1 MRKNERARKKE
12 KVMKLERELA
22 VYRDRL
28 SKRAQECIDLKKQI
42 EAAINGSAETNR
54 AVDAILAQTALKYG
68 ERAMDEETGEELG
81 WRLSI
86 PLFSVSE
93 TLERYEIRTR
103 RDENKQAY
111 IVGVME
117 KKGEA

>member
-1 MRKNERARKKE
+1 MRIRNVGKIKDLEKELGRYRKKVE
-12 KVMKLERELA
+12 DQQKE
-22 VYRDRL
+22 
-28 SKRAQECIDLKKQI
+28 IDGLKKRQFDDLEGNKQI
-42 EAAINGSAETNR
+42 NQAI
-54 AVDAILAQTALKYG
+54 DAILAQIALKYG
-68 ERAMDEETGEELG
+68 ELAMDEETGEELG

-103 RDENKQAY
+103 RDERMQEY

-117 KKGEA
+117 RKAEA